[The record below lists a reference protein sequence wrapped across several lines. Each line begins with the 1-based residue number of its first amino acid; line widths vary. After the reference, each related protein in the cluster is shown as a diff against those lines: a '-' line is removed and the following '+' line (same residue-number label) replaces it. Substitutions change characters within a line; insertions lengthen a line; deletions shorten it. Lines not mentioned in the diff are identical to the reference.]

1 MIAPQPSDEMR
12 RIAALRRYDVLDTG
26 PEESFDEIVQL
37 AARTCNTPIALI
49 TLIDEARQWFKA
61 RVGLD
66 ISETVRESSFCAY
79 AIQARELVVPDAWT
93 DERFRDNPLVLHEPH
108 IRFYAGLPLVTSD
121 GFALGALCVIDRIPR
136 AGLTAQERHSL
147 ALLAREAMTQLEL
160 RRAANELAEAKQIA
174 EDTSAEL
181 EAFGAAVAHD
191 LRAPIRHIDSFVT
204 FLAAECES
212 DSAVQNIARIRTAC
226 TNMRHII
233 DALLR
238 LSRASRTE
246 LNLQTV
252 DLSALVREVAADLPS
267 AIEHRVEFIVE
278 DAIKVCADATMM
290 RVALSN
296 LLSNAW
302 KFTRQRAAPRIEFGC
317 ERRGAELRY
326 FVRDNGSGIDPS
338 IRLLPARPFAKHHT
352 GEGVGLGLT
361 IVERIVRRHGGQLDV
376 ETALDH
382 GTKFSFTLRASA
394 REERIRL
401 AQDASRRGA

>member
-1 MIAPQPSDEMR
+1 VNDLQPTDEMR
-12 RIAALRRYDVLDTG
+12 RIAALRRYKVLDTG

-37 AARTCNTPIALI
+37 AARSCNTPIALI

-61 RVGLD
+61 RVGLGV
-66 ISETVRESSFCAY
+66 SETVRESSFCAY
-79 AIQARELVVPDAWT
+79 AIQARELVVPDAWN
-93 DERFRDNPLVLHEPH
+93 DERFRNNPLVLHEPH

-136 AGLTAQERHSL
+136 AGLTGQEHHSL

-160 RRAANELAEAKQIA
+160 RRAVKELAEAKQMA

-226 TNMRHII
+226 INMRDII

-252 DLSALVREVAADLPS
+252 DLSALVREVAADLPI
-267 AIEHRVEFIVE
+267 ATEHRGEFIVE
-278 DAIKVCADATMM
+278 DDIKVRADAAMM

-302 KFTRQRAAPRIEFGC
+302 KFTRHRTAARIEFGC
-317 ERRGAELRY
+317 ERRGAESRY

-338 IRLLPARPFAKHHT
+338 IRLLPTRPFAKHHT

-376 ETALDH
+376 ETAPDQ
-382 GTKFSFTLRASA
+382 GTTFRFTLRASA
-394 REERIRL
+394 RGGTK
-401 AQDASRRGA
+401 QV